1 MFRTKKNIQMKNVLI
16 SLLFVPVFSFAQFG
30 DLKKLAESKIQKITN
45 VPKTNTLPDIS
56 AGLKE
61 ALNNGI
67 TKQVSKLTAEDG
79 FYKNELV
86 KILLPEELQK
96 VDKAL
101 RNLGMSNLADQGL
114 VVLNRAAED
123 AVKEA
128 TPIFVD
134 AVKNMNFNDA
144 KSILMGNE
152 KAATTYLETATSTA
166 LYDKF
171 SPVIANSLNKVNA
184 DKIWSQM
191 ISKYNSVPLVK
202 KVNPDLK
209 DYVTKQTMKGVFTMI
224 AIEEKEIRVNLK
236 SRTSSLLQSVFAMQD
251 KK

>member
-1 MFRTKKNIQMKNVLI
+1 MKKALI
-16 SLLFVPVFSFAQFG
+16 ALLFVPIFSFAQLN
-30 DLKKLAESKIQKITN
+30 DLKKLAESKIKKVTN
-45 VPKTNTLPDIS
+45 VPKMSTLPDIS

-79 FYKNELV
+79 FYKNDLV
-86 KILLPEELQK
+86 KIVLPEELQK
-96 VDKAL
+96 VDRTL
-101 RNLGMSNLADQGL
+101 RSLGLSNLADQGL
-114 VVLNRAAED
+114 IVLNRAAED

-128 TPIFVD
+128 TPVFID
-134 AVKNMNFNDA
+134 AVKNMSFNDA

-152 KAATTYLETATSTA
+152 KAATTYLETSTSNA

-171 SPVIANSLNKVNA
+171 SPIIGTSLNKVNA
-184 DKIWSQM
+184 DGIWNQ
-191 ISKYNSVPLVK
+191 IITKYNSVPLVK

>member
-1 MFRTKKNIQMKNVLI
+1 MKKILI
-16 SLLFVPVFSFAQFG
+16 SLLFVPIFSFAQFG
-30 DLKKLAESKIQKITN
+30 DLKKLAESQIQKVTN
-45 VPKTNTLPDIS
+45 VPKINTLPDIS

-86 KILLPEELQK
+86 KILLPAELQK

-134 AVKNMNFNDA
+134 AVKNMTFTDA
-144 KSILMGNE
+144 KNILMGNE
-152 KAATTYLETATSTA
+152 KAATTYLENATSAA
-166 LYDKF
+166 LYTKF
-171 SPVIANSLNKVNA
+171 SPVIATSLNKVNA
-184 DKIWSQM
+184 DKIWNQL
-191 ISKYNSVPLVK
+191 ISKYNSIPMVK

-209 DYVTKQTMKGVFTMI
+209 DYVTRESMKGAFTMI
-224 AIEEKEIRVNLK
+224 AIEEKDIRVNLK
-236 SRTSSLLQSVFAMQD
+236 SRTSSLLQNVFSMQD

>member
-1 MFRTKKNIQMKNVLI
+1 MKKVLI
-16 SLLFVPVFSFAQFG
+16 SLLFVPIISFAQFV
-30 DLKKLAESKIQKITN
+30 DLKKMAESKISKVTTGTKIN
-45 VPKTNTLPDIS
+45 SLSDIS

-67 TKQVSKLTAEDG
+67 TKQVSKLTAQDG
-79 FYKNELV
+79 FYKNDLV

-96 VDKAL
+96 VDRTL
-101 RNLGMSNLADQGL
+101 RSLGMSNLADQGL
-114 VVLNRAAED
+114 IVLNRAAED

-128 TPIFVD
+128 TPLFVD
-134 AVKNMNFNDA
+134 AVKKINFNDA

-152 KAATTYLETATSTA
+152 KAATTYLETATSTS

-171 SPVIANSLNKVNA
+171 SPVIATSLNKVNA
-184 DKIWSQM
+184 DKIWSEL
-191 ISKYNSVPLVK
+191 ITKYNSIPLVK
-202 KVNPDLK
+202 KVNPDLR

-236 SRTSSLLQSVFAMQD
+236 SRTSKLLQSVFAIQD

>member
-1 MFRTKKNIQMKNVLI
+1 MKKVLI
-16 SLLFVPVFSFAQFG
+16 YLLFVPIISFAQFK
-30 DLKKLAESKIQKITN
+30 DLKKLAESKI
-45 VPKTNTLPDIS
+45 PKVTKLTTLPDIS

-67 TKQVSKLTAEDG
+67 AKQVSKLTAEDG
-79 FYKNELV
+79 FYKNDLV

-96 VDKAL
+96 VDRTL
-101 RNLGMSNLADQGL
+101 RSLGMSNLADQGL

-134 AVKNMNFNDA
+134 AVKNINFNDA

-152 KAATTYLETATSTA
+152 KAATSYLETATSTS
-166 LYDKF
+166 LYHKF
-171 SPVIANSLNKVNA
+171 SPIIATSLNKVNA
-184 DKIWSQM
+184 DKIWSQI
-191 ISKYNSVPLVK
+191 ISKYNSVPLMK

-209 DYVTKQTMKGVFTMI
+209 DYVTKETMKGVFTMI
-224 AIEEKEIRVNLK
+224 AIEEKDIRVNLK
-236 SRTSSLLQSVFAMQD
+236 SRTSSLLQSVFSMQD

>member
-1 MFRTKKNIQMKNVLI
+1 MKKVLI
-16 SLLFVPVFSFAQFG
+16 SLLFVPIVSFAQFG
-30 DLKKLAESKIQKITN
+30 DLKKLAESKIPKVNNTPKISSLT
-45 VPKTNTLPDIS
+45 DIN

-67 TKQVSKLTAEDG
+67 TKQVSKLTSEDG

-86 KILLPEELQK
+86 KIVLPEELQK
-96 VDKAL
+96 VDRTL
-101 RNLGMSNLADQGL
+101 RSLGMSNLADQGL
-114 VVLNRAAED
+114 LVLNRAAEN

-134 AVKNMNFNDA
+134 AVKNMSFNDA

-152 KAATTYLETATSTA
+152 KAATTYLETATSNA

-171 SPVIANSLNKVNA
+171 SPVIATSLNKVNA
-184 DKIWSQM
+184 DKIWNQM
-191 ISKYNSVPLVK
+191 ISKYNSIPLVK

>member
-1 MFRTKKNIQMKNVLI
+1 MKKVLI
-16 SLLFVPVFSFAQFG
+16 YLLFVPIISFAQFK
-30 DLKKLAESKIQKITN
+30 DLKKLAESKI
-45 VPKTNTLPDIS
+45 PKVTKLTTLPDIS

-67 TKQVSKLTAEDG
+67 AKQVSKLTAEDG
-79 FYKNELV
+79 FYKNDLV

-96 VDKAL
+96 VDRTL
-101 RNLGMSNLADQGL
+101 RSLGMSNLADQGL

-134 AVKNMNFNDA
+134 AVKNINFNDA

-152 KAATTYLETATSTA
+152 KAATSYLETATSTS

-171 SPVIANSLNKVNA
+171 SPIIATSLNKVNA
-184 DKIWSQM
+184 DKIWSQI
-191 ISKYNSVPLVK
+191 ISKYNSVPLMK

-209 DYVTKQTMKGVFTMI
+209 DYVTKETMKGVFTMI
-224 AIEEKEIRVNLK
+224 AIEEKDIRVNLK
-236 SRTSSLLQSVFAMQD
+236 SRTSSLLQSVFSMQD

>member
-1 MFRTKKNIQMKNVLI
+1 MKKILI
-16 SLLFVPVFSFAQFG
+16 SLLFVPIFSFAQFG
-30 DLKKLAESKIQKITN
+30 DLKKLAESQIQKVTN
-45 VPKTNTLPDIS
+45 VPKINTLPDIS

-86 KILLPEELQK
+86 KILLPAELQK

-134 AVKNMNFNDA
+134 AVKNMTFTDA
-144 KSILMGNE
+144 KNILMGNE
-152 KAATTYLETATSTA
+152 KAATTYLENATSAA
-166 LYDKF
+166 LYTKF
-171 SPVIANSLNKVNA
+171 SPVIATSLNKVNA
-184 DKIWSQM
+184 DKIWNQL
-191 ISKYNSVPLVK
+191 ISKYNSLPMVK

-209 DYVTKQTMKGVFTMI
+209 DYVTRESMKGVFTMI
-224 AIEEKEIRVNLK
+224 AIEEKDIRVNLK
-236 SRTSSLLQSVFAMQD
+236 SRTSSLLQNVFSMQD